1 MAMFSMKYNAS
12 GNYDSTAYSAMMNMA
27 KPGEIWTTSQ
37 GNEVLILKNHGT
49 LCSMLKLLENQPYH
63 DDDCIE
69 VVSRQLR
76 YTNPCMVAYI
86 FNQGLCEYIKSI
98 PEEQYTQIMQTVADR
113 LNVTIR
119 VNKEEVPAPELDAM
133 KARAESLYQAMEK
146 MQVKHAC
153 ELEKMDAMHK
163 KDTAEITSLQQKV
176 EELQARAP
184 QADPAGAV
192 YKQLYHELL
201 DRIIAGGGTK

>member
-12 GNYDSTAYSAMMNMA
+12 GNYDGTAYSAMMDMA
-27 KPGEIWTTSQ
+27 KPGEIWTSNI
-37 GNEVLILKNHGT
+37 GKEFLVLKNHGT
-49 LCSMLKLLENQPYH
+49 FCSVLNLKDEPPRNA
-63 DDDCIE
+63 DECIE
-69 VVSRQLR
+69 IISRQVR
-76 YTNPCMVAYI
+76 WTNTAMVGYL
-86 FNQGLCEYIKSI
+86 FNQTLCEYVKTI
-98 PEEQYTQIMQTVADR
+98 PEEEFVAIMDDVAAR
-113 LNVTIR
+113 LGVTIT
-119 VNKEEVPAPELDAM
+119 VQKEETPAPELEAM

-153 ELEKMDAMHK
+153 ELEKMDEMHK

-201 DRIIAGGGTK
+201 DRIIAGGGMK

>member
-12 GNYDSTAYSAMMNMA
+12 GNYDGTAYNAMMNMA
-27 KPGEIWTTSQ
+27 KPGEIWTSNI
-37 GNEVLILKNHGT
+37 GKEFLILKNHGT
-49 LCSMLKLLENQPYH
+49 FVSVLNLKDEQPH
-63 DDDCIE
+63 IMDGCIE

-76 YTNPCMVAYI
+76 WTNPAMVGYL
-86 FNQGLCEYIKSI
+86 FNTTLGEYVKTL
-98 PEEQYTQIMQTVADR
+98 PADEFAAIMDDVSAR
-113 LNVTIR
+113 LGVTIT
-119 VNKEEVPAPELDAM
+119 VQKEEVPAQEMEAM

-163 KDTAEITSLQQKV
+163 KDTDEIMALQQKV
-176 EELQARAP
+176 EELKARAP

-192 YKQLYHELL
+192 YKQMYHELL

>member
-12 GNYDSTAYSAMMNMA
+12 GNYDGTAYSAMMNMA

-98 PEEQYTQIMQTVADR
+98 PEEQYTQIMQTVGDR

-119 VNKEEVPAPELDAM
+119 VNKEEAPVPGLEEM

-153 ELEKMDAMHK
+153 ELEKMDEMHK
-163 KDTAEITSLQQKV
+163 KDTAEIMALQQKV
-176 EELQARAP
+176 EELKARAP

-201 DRIIAGGGTK
+201 DRIIAGGGMK